1 MKIRIEI
8 DPDVDESEV
17 VIRCSRIDES
27 VAQIQSLLLDSEGD
41 RRKIVFYKDDT
52 EFYLTVDEVLF
63 FETADNTVWA
73 HTADDEFQVKYKLYE
88 LEDILPKSFM
98 RVSKS
103 TILNT
108 HKVYSIMRNLTAA
121 SKVEFHRS
129 HKVVYVSRNYYK
141 NLRDRLSFATGE

>member
-52 EFYLTVDEVLF
+52 EFYF
-63 FETADNTVWA
+63 
-73 HTADDEFQVKYKLYE
+73 
-88 LEDILPKSFM
+88 S
-98 RVSKS
+98 
-103 TILNT
+103 
-108 HKVYSIMRNLTAA
+108 
-121 SKVEFHRS
+121 
-129 HKVVYVSRNYYK
+129 SRNTFIY
-141 NLRDRLSFATGE
+141 LIIFSTF